1 MAAEVPI
8 IRPAEVAD
16 LSAIERIYGHYV
28 TNTTASF
35 ELEPP
40 DASAWRDRFALVSAA
55 GLPFVVAELPAAGG
69 GGVGGGGVVA
79 GVREVIAV
87 IADTGDPASVRLHT
101 RHGFL
106 PAGRLTR
113 VGFKHGSWLDT
124 VLLQRSLG

>member
-40 DASAWRDRFALVSAA
+40 DVSDWRDRFALVSAA
-55 GLPFVVAELPAAGG
+55 GLPFVVAELPA
-69 GGVGGGGVVA
+69 VA
-79 GVREVIAV
+79 VAV
-87 IADTGDPASVRLHT
+87 SAVAAWWPAS
-101 RHGFL
+101 
-106 PAGRLTR
+106 GRSSR
-113 VGFKHGSWLDT
+113 
-124 VLLQRSLG
+124 